1 MHSAQLC
8 PTPCNP
14 MDCNPPVSSVHGI
27 FQAGI
32 LEWVAFPPPGELPYP
47 GVEPT
52 SPVSPALE
60 GKFFIL
66 GGSFLKNTMHSFLMK

>member
-1 MHSAQLC
+1 MNSLCIYAQLC

-32 LEWVAFPPPGELPYP
+32 LEWIAFPPPGELPYP
-47 GVEPT
+47 GVKPT
-52 SPVSPALE
+52 SPWQANSLSWGAV
-60 GKFFIL
+60 F
-66 GGSFLKNTMHSFLMK
+66 